1 MVKVDYVKKMK
12 NILSNQS
19 QFQKVLDDDSI
30 TNSAKSQRFLYY
42 SKKKNFFAKD
52 IYEQI
57 RPSSAVTS
65 ILYGLPKLHKKRDPC
80 QPILA
85 SNGSYTYECAL
96 WYNEILAPLREH
108 PTNIIGTFNFV
119 SRLSKIN

>member
-30 TNSAKSQRFLYY
+30 TNLAKFQRFLYF

-65 ILYGLPKLHKKRDPC
+65 ILYGLPKLHKKKEIHVSLSWHQTVVIHMNVHCGKMRYLHHYENT
-80 QPILA
+80 QPT
-85 SNGSYTYECAL
+85 S
-96 WYNEILAPLREH
+96 
-108 PTNIIGTFNFV
+108 
-119 SRLSKIN
+119 